1 MDIRRA
7 LEVLNPDNE
16 RQSLPIQRQAF
27 AVLKSALKS
36 ISDSTDADGEST
48 TKKQRKDKRPD

>member
-27 AVLKSALKS
+27 EVLKSALKS
-36 ISDSTDADGEST
+36 ISDSTEAEGEP
-48 TKKQRKDKRPD
+48 TKTQNNER